1 MAKKSFYALTEENK
15 RLKAEL
21 DGALSEVER
30 LQNAQNWQTEQ
41 LARSVARLTSDCNQ
55 HILAR
60 IAAYEELFNL
70 SERLIRQNGFVNYVD
85 EEAETAAEA
94 QTEAER
100 MLQYEEQLEQ
110 LAVENSRLTEQLE
123 RKQSEK
129 GELLEFKNRLLEER
143 SQKIE
148 ELHQE
153 IIELRGKVAAKQ
165 NEKMEL
171 MDFKNKIIEDKNQKI
186 EELKE
191 KVAAKQSEKGELLEF
206 KNRLLEERSQKIE
219 ELARLNE
226 VYTQSRLLRLIIR
239 IFRIGRKKNRNAA
252 KEEDAE

>member
-30 LQNAQNWQTEQ
+30 LQNAQNWQTEHRPQ
-41 LARSVARLTSDCNQ
+41 RARPTATAMP
-55 HILAR
+55 ILAR

-252 KEEDAE
+252 KEDAE

>member
-21 DGALSEVER
+21 DGALAEVER
-30 LQNAQNWQTEQ
+30 LQTAQNWQTEQ

-70 SERLIRQNGFVNYVD
+70 SERLIRQNGFVQYID
-85 EEAETAAEA
+85 EEAEAAAGA

-148 ELHQE
+148 ELHRE
-153 IIELRGKVAAKQ
+153 IVELRGKVAAKQ

-191 KVAAKQSEKGELLEF
+191 KVAAKQNEKGELLEF

-226 VYTQSRLLRLIIR
+226 AYTQSRLLRLIIR
-239 IFRIGRKKNRNAA
+239 IFRIGRKKNRNTAG
-252 KEEDAE
+252 EEDAE